1 MFRLLTEN
9 KKSKGGFTLVELLV
23 TLALLSMTLGLLLQL
38 TFQFYKRYNQVEQRW
53 IVQNAAKRVM
63 QYFEATNEAL
73 ANSTNV
79 ALFYDESASRSEVT
93 PYPND
98 LNTMKGVPS
107 EGNSSYAYI
116 YTKPADDPSLGDVIW
131 VVERV
136 NDENPHPTPQN
147 LTQRILG
154 ETVPLSISFRVS
166 TTPIGVTKGEDV
178 TYIDG
183 KGQVQTSAV
192 YNYGGGEDAYLTNTV
207 DIVISTPASVG
218 GNYVLTTS
226 YTMNN
231 LAQNQQIN
239 YDASGICKTGGSLY
253 VAGWSDENITCP
265 VNTGDSRMQYAT
277 QDANVLRYVSTAS
290 FLASQ
295 NTGTGS
301 FNAEGAGLCF
311 GALCMEG
318 SAIGTQVK
326 GALRDFRDNVL
337 RKTDLGNTII
347 DKYYNEWSPA
357 LVAAVEEH
365 PAVKTVGKMVLI
377 PASVVAFFVAE

>member
-1 MFRLLTEN
+1 MFRLLTEK

-73 ANSTNV
+73 SNSTNV
-79 ALFYDESASRSEVT
+79 ALFYDDSASRSEVT
-93 PYPND
+93 PYPTEV
-98 LNTMKGVPS
+98 NTMKGVPS

-116 YTKPADDPSLGDVIW
+116 YTKPADDPTLGDVIW
-131 VVERV
+131 VVERA
-136 NDENPHPTPQN
+136 NADHPNPTPQN
-147 LTQRILG
+147 LTKHILG

-166 TTPIGVTKGEDV
+166 TTPIGVTKGEAVQNPDG
-178 TYIDG
+178 TTTIPYI
-183 KGQVQTSAV
+183 
-192 YNYGGGEDAYLTNTV
+192 YGGGEDEYLTNTV

-239 YDASGICKTGGSLY
+239 YDASGICKTGGNLY
-253 VAGWSDENITCP
+253 IAGWSDENITCP
-265 VNTGDSRMQYAT
+265 VNTGEDRMQYAAN
-277 QDANVLRYVSTAS
+277 DANVLRYVSTAS

-295 NTGTGS
+295 NTGTGG

-337 RKTDLGNTII
+337 RKTDLGNTVI

-357 LVAAVEEH
+357 LVAAAQEH
-365 PAVKTVGKMVLI
+365 PSLKTLGKIVLV
-377 PASVVAFFVAE
+377 PASVVAFFAAE